1 MGIWD
6 NFKRVFKS
14 NINAAISKAEDPQKI
29 LEQTIIDM
37 NEQLLENKKAVA
49 SAIADEKRLERQYQE
64 NLALATD
71 WENKAILA
79 VKSNRDDLAKEA
91 LVRQKEYADYAV
103 QFKQQFDLQHQAV
116 EKLKDSLRQLQ
127 SKIEEASRKKN
138 ILIAR
143 AKRAEAQKKIS
154 ETMGSMSN
162 NSAFDAFDRMANKVD
177 QMEAEASAAVE
188 LEDLSG
194 NASLEKQFKEL
205 ESGPKGAEMLL
216 EDLKAKMRSQEGGA
230 VATVREEAGSKSS

>member
-6 NFKRVFKS
+6 NLKRVFKS

-29 LEQTIIDM
+29 LEQTLIDM

-49 SAIADEKRLERQYQE
+49 SAIADEKRLERQYND
-64 NLALATD
+64 NLALAQD

-79 VKSNRDDLAKEA
+79 VNSSRDDLAREA
-91 LVRQKEYADYAV
+91 LLRQKEYADYAT
-103 QFKQQFDLQHQAV
+103 QFKQQFEAQHAAV
-116 EKLKDSLRQLQ
+116 EKLKDALRQLQ
-127 SKIEEASRKKN
+127 SKIEEAGRKKN

-162 NSAFDAFDRMANKVD
+162 NSAFEAFDRMANKVD
-177 QMEAEASAAVE
+177 QLEAEASAAVE

-194 NASLEKQFKEL
+194 NQSLEKQFKEL
-205 ESGPKGAEMLL
+205 EGGKVGADLML
-216 EDLKAKMRSQEGGA
+216 EDLKAKMKAQEGGS
-230 VATVREEAGSKSS
+230 VVVRQEAGKSS

>member
-64 NLALATD
+64 NQALATD

-79 VKSNRDDLAKEA
+79 VKSSRDDLAKEA
-91 LVRQKEYADYAV
+91 LVRQKEYQDYAV
-103 QFKQQFDLQHQAV
+103 QFKQQFDLQHQSV

-194 NASLEKQFKEL
+194 TASLEKQFKEL
-205 ESGPKGAEMLL
+205 ESGPKGAELLL
-216 EDLKAKMRSQEGGA
+216 EDLKAKMKAQDGTTFAVGQE
-230 VATVREEAGSKSS
+230 TGSKSS

>member
-64 NLALATD
+64 NQALATD

-79 VKSNRDDLAKEA
+79 VKSSRDDLAKEA
-91 LVRQKEYADYAV
+91 LVRQKEYQDYAV
-103 QFKQQFDLQHQAV
+103 QFKQQFDLQHQSV

-138 ILIAR
+138 ILIA
-143 AKRAEAQKKIS
+143 
-154 ETMGSMSN
+154 
-162 NSAFDAFDRMANKVD
+162 F
-177 QMEAEASAAVE
+177 
-188 LEDLSG
+188 
-194 NASLEKQFKEL
+194 
-205 ESGPKGAEMLL
+205 
-216 EDLKAKMRSQEGGA
+216 
-230 VATVREEAGSKSS
+230 AGFFFQR